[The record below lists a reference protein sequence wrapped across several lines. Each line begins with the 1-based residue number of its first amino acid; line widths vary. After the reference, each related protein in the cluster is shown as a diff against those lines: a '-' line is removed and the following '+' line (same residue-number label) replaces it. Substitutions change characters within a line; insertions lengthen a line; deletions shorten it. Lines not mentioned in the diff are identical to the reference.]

1 MAGRATIGVIAI
13 DAAIA
18 DAICEHLDRR
28 VLDVRRADENWQA
41 GGLLETGELDVAL
54 VGLQATGDATLDL
67 LRQYGGRTGPH
78 FLVMARDG
86 DVIDRVLALELG
98 AADIVDME
106 TPPREVAARIA
117 GLLRR
122 AGAAGPEM
130 LVLENATVDMR
141 ASLVMHRSGREE
153 LLSPG
158 QLAMLRLFVAHPHIV
173 ISREEVLEAAP
184 AEATD
189 AYDRSI
195 DSRIV
200 RLRRK
205 LDTSSIVTI
214 RGAGYRFDPPAPRG
228 EITPPE
234 A

>member
-13 DAAIA
+13 DAAVA
-18 DAICEHLDRR
+18 DTICGHLDRR
-28 VLDVRRADENWQA
+28 VLDVRRADESWQA
-41 GGLLETGELDVAL
+41 DGLLDSGEIDVAL
-54 VGLQATGDATLDL
+54 VGFEASGDATLDL
-67 LRQYGGRTGPH
+67 LRRFGGRAATR
-78 FLVMARDG
+78 FLVMARGG
-86 DVIDRVLALELG
+86 DVLDRVLALELG

-158 QLAMLRLFVAHPHIV
+158 QLAMLRLFAARPHVV

-184 AEATD
+184 AETPD

-205 LDTSSIVTI
+205 LDTGSIVTI

-228 EITPPE
+228 ETASPE